1 MFTDNRHLAAIL
13 FTDIVGY
20 TASMQYDEATATI
33 MVRRYHQV
41 LENHVSRHGGEIL
54 NNYGDG
60 SLCSFQSVYKAL
72 NCAVDIQRE
81 LWQDPKV
88 PLRIG
93 LHIGELFFEN
103 EKVLGDG
110 INVASRIQSLGVAN
124 SILFSS
130 DVYRSI
136 KNHREFETISL
147 GEFEFKNVDYP
158 IEIFALSNAGLNVP
172 ARESMEGK
180 LKSKDKSIAV
190 LPFLNLSNDPDQ
202 EYFSDGLSE
211 ELLHLLAKIPG
222 LKVLGRTSS
231 FAFKKKEDN
240 IQSIGKQLNVQ
251 FILEGSVRRF
261 ENTIRITT
269 SLSKVEDGVNLW
281 SGAYSRQLENIL
293 ELQEEIAKNIVREMK
308 IPLIAD
314 REHANILHSEAYM
327 LTLKGN
333 YFLGQIN
340 QGSLQKALN
349 HFTEAATLDPEYA
362 PAFCG
367 MALACLELGGW
378 HSSASME
385 FINEAIKYATHAIEL
400 NGRLGEA
407 YIVLG
412 RISFYQF
419 DWANADKHFRKAIG
433 LKPSSTAFRNW
444 YANFL
449 TAMGRFQ
456 ESLAFQLETIDTDP
470 LSGLTYFETGWTL
483 FHWRRDEEAL
493 KYFDKGYAL
502 ESHYPIGLLSMGWL
516 LAEMGKKSEA
526 IAVTDKAMDMISH
539 FPTLSAFAGINY
551 ALAGLKPKALEIVN
565 RLEGLEKGQYL
576 SPVSLAMLLFALGE
590 DQKAIK
596 QLHTAIDQHD
606 ILLVWLKT
614 FRLFD
619 HVRMDPAFVE
629 VYDKMHFPS

>member
-1 MFTDNRHLAAIL
+1 MSTHDRHLAAIL

-20 TASMQYDEATATI
+20 TASMQQDEANAASMI
-33 MVRRYHQV
+33 RRYHQV
-41 LENHVSRHGGEIL
+41 LENQVINHGGEIL

-60 SLCSFQSVYKAL
+60 SLCSFHSVYKAL
-72 NCAVDIQRE
+72 NCSIDMQRE
-81 LWQDPKV
+81 LRNDPKV

-110 INVASRIQSLGVAN
+110 LNVASRIQSLGIAN

-130 DVYRSI
+130 EVYRSI
-136 KNHREFETISL
+136 KNHREFEAVSL

-158 IEIFALSNAGLNVP
+158 IEIYALSNPGLNVP
-172 ARESMEGK
+172 ASESMEGK
-180 LKSKDKSIAV
+180 LRSKDKSIAV

-211 ELLHLLAKIPG
+211 ELLHLLAKIQG
-222 LKVLGRTSS
+222 LKVIGRTSS
-231 FAFKKKEDN
+231 FSFKKKDDN
-240 IQSIGKQLNVQ
+240 IHSIGKQLNVQ
-251 FILEGSVRRF
+251 FILEGSVRRY

-269 SLSKVEDGVNLW
+269 SLSKAEDGVNLW

-293 ELQEEIAKNIVREMK
+293 ELQEEIAENIVRELK
-308 IPLIAD
+308 VPLIAD
-314 REHANILHSEAYM
+314 RAHSTISYSEAYT

-333 YFLGQIN
+333 YLLSQFN
-340 QGSLQKALN
+340 EGSLQKALN
-349 HFTEAATLDPEYA
+349 HFTEATKLDPGYA
-362 PAFCG
+362 PAFSG

-378 HSSASME
+378 HSSSSME
-385 FINEAIKYATHAIEL
+385 FINEAIKYATHALQL
-400 NGRLGEA
+400 NEGLAEA

-419 DWANADKHFRKAIG
+419 DWSNADRNFRKAIG
-433 LKPSSTAFRNW
+433 LKPSATAYRNW

-456 ESLAFQLETIDTDP
+456 ESVAFQLETIELDP
-470 LSGLTYFETGWTL
+470 LSGVTYFETAWAF
-483 FHWRRDEEAL
+483 FHWRRDKDARA
-493 KYFDKGYAL
+493 YFNKGLAL

-516 LAEMGKKSEA
+516 LAEMGEKDNA
-526 IAVTDKAMDMISH
+526 ITLTDKAMQIISH
-539 FPTLSAFAGINY
+539 MPTLSAFAGINY
-551 ALAGLKPKALEIVN
+551 AKAELRTKALEIVD

-576 SPVSLAMLLFALGE
+576 SPTSLAMLFCAMGE
-590 DQKAIK
+590 DRRAI
-596 QLHTAIDQHD
+596 QELHRAFDQHD

-619 HVRMDPAFVE
+619 PIRTDPQFVE
-629 VYDKMHFPS
+629 VYNKMKFPD